1 MTLVTILHA
10 SQQITAQI
18 CTSSILAEFSWFVAC
33 QSRRRSSNL
42 EEEEK
47 IRRDSL
53 SPRTSWTPA
62 DLDES
67 ITKNRPVKTAIN
79 FDEGRRNREHQEGK
93 EFALCALQKS
103 LPRSR
108 DRSASSPLVRPLAR
122 TLASCELL
130 FCRARRAT
138 GDARRSPHWN
148 NPVDGWMDGWTENFW
163 KLFFTKRVPLWSKS
177 LELGKVEIGWIL
189 DEDLWKTLYNK
200 TSTLIN
206 PWMIKLEQTSCTLCM
221 NKFHLTLDKF

>member
-67 ITKNRPVKTAIN
+67 ITKNRPVKTGIN

-148 NPVDGWMDGWTENFW
+148 KNLWMDGWMDEKLLKTFFHETCPSLVKILGTWKGGNWVDFGWGFVED
-163 KLFFTKRVPLWSKS
+163 S
-177 LELGKVEIGWIL
+177 L
-189 DEDLWKTLYNK
+189 
-200 TSTLIN
+200 
-206 PWMIKLEQTSCTLCM
+206 Q
-221 NKFHLTLDKF
+221 

>member
-10 SQQITAQI
+10 SQQVTAQTCI
-18 CTSSILAEFSWFVAC
+18 SSILAKFSRFVAC

-67 ITKNRPVKTAIN
+67 ITKNRPGKTAKN
-79 FDEGRRNREHQEGK
+79 CAEGRRNREHQEGK
-93 EFALCALQKS
+93 EFALRALQKS

-108 DRSASSPLVRPLAR
+108 DRMASSLLVRP
-122 TLASCELL
+122 LASCELL

-148 NPVDGWMDGWTENFW
+148 NPVDGWMDEKLLKTFFHQTCPSLVKILGTWKGGNWVDFGWGFVED
-163 KLFFTKRVPLWSKS
+163 S
-177 LELGKVEIGWIL
+177 L
-189 DEDLWKTLYNK
+189 
-200 TSTLIN
+200 
-206 PWMIKLEQTSCTLCM
+206 Q
-221 NKFHLTLDKF
+221 